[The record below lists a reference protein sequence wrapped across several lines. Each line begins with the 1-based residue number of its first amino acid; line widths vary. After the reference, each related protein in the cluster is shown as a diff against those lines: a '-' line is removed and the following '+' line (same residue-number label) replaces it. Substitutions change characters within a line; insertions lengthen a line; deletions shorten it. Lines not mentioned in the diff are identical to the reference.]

1 MKRIFIF
8 PILILL
14 LLLTTQTADAGRR
27 QDVLGVATPAS
38 EVNFPPVTSGPGY
51 ILPNS
56 PLFLLDQTFQTLR
69 IIMHTDPLARARL
82 HASIA
87 GERLAELRIMFEQ
100 DDTDGIERSLN
111 LLTKEMN
118 QAALKLSEAKAKGE
132 DHEEVQTLAGEL
144 NEQLKEQR
152 RILATL
158 EEQTQDS
165 LQLRVATA
173 KQQLREAKL
182 SVEDSLPQ
190 ETLERE
196 IEEGMREDLE
206 ESTTDAKESVASL
219 QKDLETLRLQLEMS
233 QIRHL
238 EAREQAITNAINSKE
253 AQLKSRGVDPHK
265 AEADKAAARQ
275 AEVEDAMK
283 EAEETEARIEEI
295 RKIVEEAT
303 KLGAETPTPRE

>member
-1 MKRIFIF
+1 MKRISVL
-8 PILILL
+8 PILL
-14 LLLTTQTADAGRR
+14 LLIVLTTQKADAGRR
-27 QDVLGVATPAS
+27 QDVLGTATPAS

-56 PLFLLDQTFQTLR
+56 PLYPLDQTFQTLR
-69 IIMHTDPLARARL
+69 IAFHTDPLSRARL

-87 GERLAELRIMFEQ
+87 GERLAELRIMFEK
-100 DDTDGIERSLN
+100 DDTDGIEKSLN

-132 DHEEVQTLAGEL
+132 DHEEVQKLAGEL

-152 RILATL
+152 KILLSL

-165 LQLRVATA
+165 LKLRVATA
-173 KQQLREAKL
+173 RQQLREAKL

-196 IEEGMREDLE
+196 IEAGLAENLE
-206 ESTTDAKESVASL
+206 NNTRDATESVARL
-219 QKDLETLRLQLEMS
+219 QQDLEDLKRELEMS

-238 EAREQAITNAINSKE
+238 EEREQAITNAINNKE
-253 AQLKSRGVDPHK
+253 AQLKARGTDPHK
-265 AEADKAAARQ
+265 AAADKAAARQ
-275 AEVEDAMK
+275 ADVEDAMK
-283 EAEETEARIEEI
+283 EAEETEAQIEEI

-303 KLGAETPTPRE
+303 RLGAQTPTPQD